1 MCPCKLMFNT
11 PEENSNWKK
20 VMTPIDYSFK
30 YFIFTR
36 ATETFRDE
44 SFVKNRANSCDYH
57 SASSKGTVILEA
69 TIAIPIIFIIM
80 LIILTGIRCVQADIA
95 FTQAVDQATNEA
107 AIAVPV
113 MDAGLDAVSDLVS
126 SIRDSEVMVAD
137 ETDDTFSGVSK
148 ALGFARAVGD
158 YIGIEGEDVI
168 GTVVFGKALRDRIV
182 WTYDRLCMSKL
193 LRDSIDNVS
202 VYLDLNRE
210 NKSIDLEIYYEWV
223 TPFMNIQKKMRS
235 SIPIYGDLQLKIETQ
250 GNREVEDSLWEKS
263 NFERGLYFRKLYGAN
278 LPESFPV
285 LSGWDNGTATSIK
298 SIDLTA
304 PSYQSGDDLDK
315 KIRGHIDELSGYQ
328 GTEKPWGKDQIFIED
343 DSIQNRVL
351 FIIIPENS
359 PDSVRNELDVYRN
372 YAESQG
378 VDLIYKEH
386 GVSSRYQKDEDSSEK
401 TPGEELTD

>member
-1 MCPCKLMFNT
+1 
-11 PEENSNWKK
+11 
-20 VMTPIDYSFK
+20 MTPIDYSFK

-315 KIRGHIDELSGYQ
+315 KIGGTLMNFQDTKARKNLGGKIKYLLKMTVFKIGYCSLLFRKIHRILSETNWMYTVIMPSLKG
-328 GTEKPWGKDQIFIED
+328 
-343 DSIQNRVL
+343 SI
-351 FIIIPENS
+351 
-359 PDSVRNELDVYRN
+359 
-372 YAESQG
+372 
-378 VDLIYKEH
+378 
-386 GVSSRYQKDEDSSEK
+386 
-401 TPGEELTD
+401 